1 MAVLFALIMQAS
13 NAAGQNLTYHNDIR
27 NRQCCL
33 VIAHAAGGIDGNP
46 YTNSQESLQGNLA
59 LGSRVFEIDF
69 SKTRD
74 GEWVA
79 THDWENWRRQTGYS
93 GTIPTFAEFIS
104 FKLKPFEAGA
114 IANQYTPLT
123 LDYLEKVVIKQP
135 DIVIVTDTK
144 YDFREM
150 VMFLSRSTLHNN
162 LYYQAYSF
170 EDVDFLAQHKISKI
184 ILTIYKM
191 NVVDVDQFVDKVNAV
206 AGKITGLTMPVSFYA
221 LHSAKFSNI
230 KLPIYLHGGP
240 GQINSR
246 ELHVRM
252 KKLGVAGFYLD

>member
-1 MAVLFALIMQAS
+1 MLIPAWS
-13 NAAGQNLTYHNDIR
+13 AAGQNLTYHNNIR

-33 VIAHAAGGIDGNP
+33 VIAHASGGIDGNA
-46 YTNSQESLQGNLA
+46 YTNSREALQANLA
-59 LGSRVFEIDF
+59 LGTRVFEIDL

-74 GEWVA
+74 GVWVA

-93 GTIPTFAEFIS
+93 GTIPTYAEFINL
-104 FKLKPFEAGA
+104 KLKPFDAGA
-114 IANQYTPLT
+114 IVKQYTPLT
-123 LDYLEKVVIKQP
+123 LDYLVEVLAKQR
-135 DIVIVTDTK
+135 DVMIVTDTK

-150 VMFLSRSTLHNN
+150 VTYLEMSSLRNH
-162 LYYQAYSF
+162 LYYQAYSLD
-170 EDVDFLAQHKISKI
+170 DVDFLAQRKISNI

-191 NVVDVDQFVDKVNAV
+191 NIVDIDQFVEKVNV
-206 AGKITGLTMPVSFYA
+206 ATDKIVGLTMPASFFA
-221 LHSAKFSNI
+221 AHSANLARVKV
-230 KLPIYLHGGP
+230 PIYLHGGP